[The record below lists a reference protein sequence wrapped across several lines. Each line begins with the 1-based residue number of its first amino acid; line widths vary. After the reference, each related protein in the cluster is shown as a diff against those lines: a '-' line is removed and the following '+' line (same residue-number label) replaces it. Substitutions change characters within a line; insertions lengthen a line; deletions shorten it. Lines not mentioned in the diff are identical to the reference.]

1 MIRRANPIRI
11 HAESG
16 MAVYQTK
23 DDHLDQIQLPMSKQL
38 KILNIICVIAT
49 VGFLAAIV
57 VTALTSGD
65 ILTTD
70 TLFII
75 TVCLVMAVM
84 FAASPLLYLKSEGKL
99 PMPGMKK
106 LGGAA
111 AANQLVAASEE
122 TVDKTHEMPHEEV
135 HFAGSN
141 KLFFSI
147 WLWLVGLTL
156 IEIILAYKTMPIHIM
171 LTVLLGLS
179 IIKAALII
187 AYFMHLKFERLSLII
202 TLVPMLV
209 ICICLLMVFFPDSF
223 RSTNLRYKFQES
235 PPVAPVPEEEP

>member
-1 MIRRANPIRI
+1 
-11 HAESG
+11 

-38 KILNIICVIAT
+38 KLLNIICVIAV

-57 VTALTSGD
+57 ITALTSGD

-70 TLFII
+70 TLFIM

-84 FAASPLLYLKSEGKL
+84 FAASPLLYLKSVGKL
-99 PMPGMKK
+99 PMPGLKK
-106 LGGAA
+106 LAGADSA
-111 AANQLVAASEE
+111 KQLAAASEE
-122 TVDKTHEMPHEEV
+122 GQAHEEPHEEV

-179 IIKAALII
+179 IVKAALII
-187 AYFMHLKFERLSLII
+187 AYFMHLKFERLSLIL

-209 ICICLLMVFFPDSF
+209 ICICLLFVFFPDSF
-223 RSTNLRYKFQES
+223 RSSNLRYKFQES
-235 PPVAPVPEEEP
+235 PPVAPAPAEEAP